1 MLTVLHQP
9 RAAYHLLRLS
19 VAAMMLLHG
28 IAKIIHGIG
37 GIESRVVAL
46 GLPAPFAYAVY
57 IGEVVAPLLLI
68 ANVWVQP
75 AALVMAV
82 NMVFAVVLA
91 HAGDVFALRRGAWA
105 IELQALFLVGSLA
118 VALMARPGQRG

>member
-1 MLTVLHQP
+1 MLTALHQP

-28 IAKIIHGIG
+28 ISKVLHGIG
-37 GIESRVVAL
+37 GIEARVVSH
-46 GLPAPFAYAVY
+46 GFPAWLAYGVY
-57 IGEVVAPLLLI
+57 VGEVLAPLLLL
-68 ANVWVQP
+68 ANFWVQG
-75 AALVMAV
+75 AAIVMAV
-82 NMVFAVVLA
+82 NMLFAIFLA

-118 VALMARPGQRG
+118 VALMARPGSRG